1 MSELRLKWLNSVV
14 QMWCKIQ
21 KKIANL
27 WFSRICDWKIYPKDY
42 LFSNQ
47 FMEDLGRIYS
57 LRKYFPSFDDMKKT
71 EVWDSQPFGSVF
83 ASTSDTPIS
92 SVVTA
97 DFLYL
102 TKANSYVRSHFDKHR
117 VNHLDSHPDL
127 SAMISVTKVRTLS
140 ISPRLSKRISPPP
153 QCSGQREFVIPLFR
167 LSLPPPEGLYG
178 IIEPSNSPFYS
189 CRRDNLG
196 RL

>member
-21 KKIANL
+21 KKNCKSLKINDL
-27 WFSRICDWKIYPKDY
+27 WFKGYPKDY

-57 LRKYFPSFDDMKKT
+57 LRKYFPSFDDMEKT
-71 EVWDSQPFGSVF
+71 EWWDSQLFGSVF

-102 TKANSYVRSHFDKHR
+102 TKADSCVRSHFDKHR

-127 SAMISVTKVRTLS
+127 SAMSSPNHGWLFCSVKNYWKEVFG
-140 ISPRLSKRISPPP
+140 IAPMCYGMPPL
-153 QCSGQREFVIPLFR
+153 C
-167 LSLPPPEGLYG
+167 
-178 IIEPSNSPFYS
+178 
-189 CRRDNLG
+189 
-196 RL
+196 

>member
-1 MSELRLKWLNSVV
+1 MPLTGAVTKWLGLRSRY
-14 QMWCKIQ
+14 KQ
-21 KKIANL
+21 KRLSIAL
-27 WFSRICDWKIYPKDY
+27 SLFCLYSEDY

-57 LRKYFPSFDDMKKT
+57 LRKYFPSFDDMEKT
-71 EVWDSQPFGSVF
+71 EGWDSQPFGSVF

-102 TKANSYVRSHFDKHR
+102 TKADSCVRSHFDKHR

-127 SAMISVTKVRTLS
+127 SAMSSPNHGWLFCSVKNYWKEVVGIVPDVLRYAT
-140 ISPRLSKRISPPP
+140 
-153 QCSGQREFVIPLFR
+153 PL
-167 LSLPPPEGLYG
+167 LGLG
-178 IIEPSNSPFYS
+178 
-189 CRRDNLG
+189 
-196 RL
+196 